1 MKSIRNTLLVWLSAG
16 LALGITLVA
25 GLLYL
30 QAREEANRLF
40 DYQLQQIAAAV
51 PSEFFGYVVS
61 GRADE
66 FLPQENI
73 IIQIWDNTGLRLYYS
88 HDDTELP
95 QRAVLGFSNLRTA
108 SNDWR
113 VYSMQH
119 GNAVVQIAQPM
130 SARSALAA
138 RSAFKTVM
146 PLLLLIPFLALLIGV
161 TVQRGLA
168 PIRRVAAEVESR
180 DAATLAP
187 VSANGL
193 PQEIMPLADA
203 LNDLLARLD
212 HAIDAQR
219 AFVADAAHE
228 LRTPLT
234 ALRLQMQLAERAG
247 DAEERSAAFA
257 DLKAGLARATRLVE
271 QLLTLARQE
280 PASYG
285 QSLPGNEAQL
295 PAMQPLDL
303 NALAQNAAADF
314 ALAAEH
320 KQIDLAVRQ
329 AVDGAYIRGDA
340 GAIAIVLSN
349 LLDNAIRY
357 SPDGGRIVLAVET
370 GADSVALSV
379 QDSGPGIPPDEL
391 GRVFDRF
398 YRGANA
404 QVHGSGL
411 GLAIVKR
418 IAELHG
424 GRVEAVNTGDGLR
437 VAVAFP
443 RLLAAAGQPSPRNG
457 SP

>member
-1 MKSIRNTLLVWLSAG
+1 MKSIRNTLLIWLSAG
-16 LALGITLVA
+16 LALGIVLVA

-40 DYQLQQIAAAV
+40 DYQLQQNAAAV

-88 HDDTELP
+88 HDATELP

-108 SNDWR
+108 NNNWR

-130 SARSALAA
+130 SARSSLAA
-138 RSAFKTVM
+138 RSALKTVM
-146 PLLLLIPFLALLIGV
+146 PLLLLIPFLALLIGI
-161 TVQRGLA
+161 TVRRGLA
-168 PIRRVAAEVESR
+168 PVRRVAAEVESR
-180 DAATLAP
+180 DAALLQP
-187 VSANGL
+187 VSASGL

-203 LNDLLARLD
+203 INDLLARLD
-212 HAIDAQR
+212 RALDAQR

-247 DAEERSAAFA
+247 DESERRSAFA
-257 DLKAGLARATRLVE
+257 DLKAGLTRATRLVE

-280 PASYG
+280 PASYR
-285 QSLPGNEAQL
+285 QMSEETQQL
-295 PAMQPLDL
+295 AMQALDL
-303 NALAQNAAADF
+303 NTLAQNAAADF
-314 ALAAEH
+314 ALAADSR
-320 KQIDLAVRQ
+320 QIDIAVKQ
-329 AVDGAYIRGDA
+329 AANGTARISGDA
-340 GAIAIVLSN
+340 AALSIVLNN

-357 SPDGGRIVLAVET
+357 SPEGGRVVVSVT
-370 GADSVALSV
+370 ADADRVALSV
-379 QDSGPGIPPDEL
+379 QDNGPGIPPAEL
-391 GRVFDRF
+391 ARVFDRF
-398 YRGANA
+398 YRGSNVEA
-404 QVHGSGL
+404 HGSGL

-418 IAELHG
+418 IADLHG
-424 GRVEAVNTGDGLR
+424 AQVEAVNTEDGLR
-437 VAVAFP
+437 VTVTFP
-443 RLLAAAGQPSPRNG
+443 RSTVVPLRLETA
-457 SP
+457 